1 VFLVS
6 DLCEGES
13 ALSER
18 LKQKCTL
25 NTDKIGTGVRV
36 VFNQIVSIAD
46 GQEESR
52 NDTTKMA

>member
-1 VFLVS
+1 M
-6 DLCEGES
+6 G
-13 ALSER
+13 
-18 LKQKCTL
+18 
-25 NTDKIGTGVRV
+25 GVRV